1 MERIEADWEAP
12 GGGRADGAH
21 DAPPRTPE
29 RVGEGRRVPRPGG
42 RHRDGAGG
50 PTSPTAGTPVTLD
63 AAAAPPGPR
72 RPRRRPRMLPWAP
85 TLVVAVLLVPV
96 GAGLAGVL
104 APAFGWFP
112 ALGGDAL
119 TLAPWRD
126 LLAWP
131 GLAASVRLSLVTGL
145 AATATSLALTV
156 AICAAWQGT
165 RLFGAIQHALSP
177 LLSVPHAAAA
187 FGLAFLIAPS
197 GWIARA
203 LSPWATGW
211 ERPPDLLI
219 TQDPHGLALIAGL
232 VVKEVPFLLLMTLAA
247 LGQVDAGRSVL
258 VARAQGYGRVMA
270 WLKTVAPR
278 VYPQIRLPVYAVLAY
293 SASVVDVALILG
305 PTRPA
310 PLSVEVLGWLADPD
324 LALRFRAS
332 AGAALQLALVA
343 AALLLWR
350 GGERAVARWGRAW
363 VHAGRRGGADGAVR
377 ALAAGAAAL
386 VAALVA
392 AGIAGLAVWSV
403 AGLWSFPDA
412 WPDALT
418 ARSWVR
424 ARPGLAPAAAETA
437 LIGAAA
443 TAIALTLALACLEAE
458 HRHGLRAATRALWL
472 LYLPLLV
479 PQASFLTGLQT
490 IAVGLDLDGARG
502 GVIAAHV
509 VFVLPYVFLSLADPF
524 RAWDARQALIAATL
538 GAGPDRVLWRVRLPM
553 LLRPV
558 MVAAAVGFAVSVGQ
572 YLPTLLIGA
581 GRVSTLTTE
590 AVALAS
596 GGDRR
601 LIGVHALA
609 QAAMPLIGFALALAV
624 PAIAFRRRRGLAA
637 R

>member
-1 MERIEADWEAP
+1 MPPVSAP
-12 GGGRADGAH
+12 ATIRAGSA
-21 DAPPRTPE
+21 
-29 RVGEGRRVPRPGG
+29 VP
-42 RHRDGAGG
+42 
-50 PTSPTAGTPVTLD
+50 
-63 AAAAPPGPR
+63 PR
-72 RPRRRPRMLPWAP
+72 RPSRRPRALPFAP
-85 TLVVAVLLVPV
+85 ALVIGVLLLPV

-119 TLAPWRD
+119 TLAPWRE

-131 GLAASVRLSLVTGL
+131 GIAATSRLSLVTGL
-145 AATATSLALTV
+145 AATALSLALTM

-165 RLFGAIQHALSP
+165 RAFAAIEHALSP

-219 TQDPHGLALIAGL
+219 TQDPGGLALIAGL

-247 LGQVDAGRSVL
+247 LGQVDAARSVL
-258 VARAQGYGRVMA
+258 IARTQGYGRVMA

-324 LALRFRAS
+324 LALRFRA
-332 AGAALQLALVA
+332 AAGAVLQLALVGAALLAWRGGEVAARRWGRAWIHAGGRGAADGPVRALALVA
-343 AALLLWR
+343 AALI
-350 GGERAVARWGRAW
+350 
-363 VHAGRRGGADGAVR
+363 
-377 ALAAGAAAL
+377 AGAMAASL
-386 VAALVA
+386 
-392 AGIAGLAVWSV
+392 AGLALWSV
-403 AGLWSFPDA
+403 AGLWTFPDA
-412 WPDALT
+412 WPDAIT
-418 ARSWVR
+418 ARSWR
-424 ARPGLAPAAAETA
+424 RSWAGLAPAAAETA

-443 TAIALTLALACLEAE
+443 TLIGLVLALACLEAE
-458 HRHGLRAATRALWL
+458 HRHGLRATTRALWL

-479 PQASFLTGLQT
+479 PQATFLVGLQT
-490 IAVGLDLDGARG
+490 LAIGSGLDGLRAS
-502 GVIAAHV
+502 VIAAHV

-524 RAWDARQALIAATL
+524 RAWDARQGLVAATL

-558 MVAAAVGFAVSVGQ
+558 LTAAAVGFAVSVGQ

-596 GGDRR
+596 GGT
-601 LIGVHALA
+601 G
-609 QAAMPLIGFALALAV
+609 G
-624 PAIAFRRRRGLAA
+624 
-637 R
+637 